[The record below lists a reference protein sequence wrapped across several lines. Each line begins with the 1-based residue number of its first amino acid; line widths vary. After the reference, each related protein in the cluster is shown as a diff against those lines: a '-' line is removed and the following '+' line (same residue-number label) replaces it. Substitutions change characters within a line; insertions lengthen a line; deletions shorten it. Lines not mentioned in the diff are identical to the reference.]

1 MGKVTAIIASSN
13 YRLVM
18 AEELKKN
25 GNVTAI
31 DMYERLYKCGFPKER
46 FLSDIL
52 YGKRLLHKKED
63 FIPIDWEKI
72 EEQDE

>member
-1 MGKVTAIIASSN
+1 M
-13 YRLVM
+13 
-18 AEELKKN
+18 KKN